1 MQKISEQRS
10 GPAGAAAFFSAIHED
25 PVCLPL
31 LHDGGRNGRG
41 AGSKKLIC
49 VSALYFRF
57 GTERIIRSSIHLP
70 SHSGFRFDPG
80 RRKQRNAGRQAL
92 MGSAM
97 GWTIV
102 VPECGL
108 TGTGEPCLPIS
119 PNDRCARMR
128 TGTEKIFSD
137 AMERPACHAK
147 EFKKCVKPP
156 RYLPCPLVF
165 LCITC

>member
-25 PVCLPL
+25 LVCLPL

-128 TGTEKIFSD
+128 TGTEKFFPMPWSVPH
-137 AMERPACHAK
+137 AMRK
-147 EFKKCVKPP
+147 NLKNV
-156 RYLPCPLVF
+156 
-165 LCITC
+165 